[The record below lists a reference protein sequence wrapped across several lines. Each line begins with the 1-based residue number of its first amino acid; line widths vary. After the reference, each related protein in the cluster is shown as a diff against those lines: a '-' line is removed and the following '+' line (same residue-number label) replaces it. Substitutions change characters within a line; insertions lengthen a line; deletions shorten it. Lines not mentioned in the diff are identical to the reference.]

1 MLSSQHSKSTLR
13 QQLRNRRQALSIKT
27 RASAAVALSKRLI
40 DLPLLADAVHIA
52 TYLAADEELNPNAG
66 IATLR
71 EQGKQIYLP
80 VIQQDNS
87 LLFGLWEK
95 GEALLPNRFGIGE
108 PYPGTSLRRASDLD
122 IILLPLVGW
131 DRSGQRLGM
140 GGGFYDRSLAQAG
153 GVIKMGVA
161 YDIQEVPHLPGEEW
175 DVRVDY
181 VLTESQLLKCEPASA
196 KG

>member
-13 QQLRNRRQALSIKT
+13 QQLRSRRQALSIKT
-27 RASAAVALSKRLI
+27 RASAAMALSKKLI
-40 DLPLLADAVHIA
+40 DLPVLADAVHIA

-66 IATLR
+66 IEALR

-87 LLFGLWEK
+87 LLFGSWEK

-108 PYPGTSLRRASDLD
+108 PYPGRPLLPASELD
-122 IILLPLVGW
+122 VILLPLVGW

-140 GGGFYDRSLAQAG
+140 GGGFYDRSLAHAG
-153 GVIKMGVA
+153 DVIKIGVA
-161 YDIQEVPHLPGEEW
+161 YALQEVTHLPGEEW
-175 DVRVDY
+175 DVRMDY
-181 VLTESQLLKCEPASA
+181 VLTESQLLECHPA
-196 KG
+196 